1 MTSLSLTLG
10 GSNRRYNGGS
20 VSDTSSS
27 TRSGQGAL
35 TGTGAGIGMRVVEVS
50 AITNISAPTTTIRS
64 STMKNTLIR
73 TLSIATLVMAPF
85 LAGCATKKYV
95 KTTVTPIN
103 QKVSELDATTK
114 SQAKAIE
121 DAERGIARADERAL
135 GADGKADAAGKEA
148 SLARKEAADGRALA
162 EQGLTRADQLGK
174 DITASNGA
182 INTRFENLQNFKL
195 VTTEQVLF
203 GTNQS
208 ELSQDAKAAVDATV
222 AKLSG
227 VRNYVVELQGFT
239 DNTGSKTQ
247 NLELSRRRA
256 DALVRYLTVKHSLP
270 LHRIFVAGYGAENEA
285 ADNKTRDGRKLN
297 RRVEMKAFA
306 SADQVPSQSTSSA
319 KPSN

>member
-1 MTSLSLTLG
+1 
-10 GSNRRYNGGS
+10 
-20 VSDTSSS
+20 
-27 TRSGQGAL
+27 
-35 TGTGAGIGMRVVEVS
+35 
-50 AITNISAPTTTIRS
+50 
-64 STMKNTLIR
+64 MKNTLIR

-135 GADGKADAAGKEA
+135 GADGKAEAAGKEA
-148 SLARKEAADGRALA
+148 CLARKEAADGRALA
-162 EQGLTRADQLGK
+162 EQGLSRTDQLGK
-174 DITASNGA
+174 DITAVNGTFTA

-208 ELSQDAKAAVDATV
+208 ELSQEAKAAVDATV

>member
-1 MTSLSLTLG
+1 
-10 GSNRRYNGGS
+10 
-20 VSDTSSS
+20 
-27 TRSGQGAL
+27 
-35 TGTGAGIGMRVVEVS
+35 
-50 AITNISAPTTTIRS
+50 
-64 STMKNTLIR
+64 MKNNFSR
-73 TLSIATLVMAPF
+73 TLSIAALVMAPF
-85 LAGCATKKYV
+85 ITGCATKKYV

-103 QKVSELDATTK
+103 QKVSELDVTAK
-114 SQAKAIE
+114 AQAKAIE

-135 GADGKADAAGKEA
+135 GADGKAEAAGKEA
-148 SLARKEAADGRALA
+148 TLARKEAADGRALA

-222 AKLSG
+222 TKLAG
-227 VRNYVVELQGFT
+227 IKNYVIELQGFT
-239 DNTGSKTQ
+239 DNTGNKTQ
-247 NLELSRRRA
+247 NLDLSRKRA

-270 LHRIFVAGYGAENEA
+270 LHRIFVAGYGAENGA

-306 SADQVPSQSTSSA
+306 SADEMQSQTTSST
-319 KPSN
+319 KPTN